1 MLSHYNNADHVEF
14 HETTYRIFFTNA
26 TVIAAPTLIPIYLEK
41 VRQEDTIYKWLR
53 KSVFTEKK
61 AEADRIRDHAYAR
74 IVELI
79 HFYTEDDDPTQR
91 DHAKLLANLVDN
103 YGNVARMDYDG
114 ATAAIDNVVER
125 LVSDNYKP
133 SLQAL
138 GILQMVLKLDSLNTE
153 FKMFVE
159 DAEIEQVAKPNISP
173 TVARKETDAAMR
185 AITTRIES
193 NIDIKGITT
202 FTKLIKEFNVH
213 VDHYNTLLDEHY
225 GRIHV
230 KTDLSTANI
239 ATVPDQAYTGEP
251 VFVLPTV
258 TLEKKDKD
266 GTVTT
271 VKLIFA
277 TDFTVRYE
285 GNIGP
290 GSATLIISGIG
301 EYVGE
306 RSWGFNIVAIG

>member
-1 MLSHYNNADHVEF
+1 MMTHYNNADHIEF
-14 HETTYRIFFTNA
+14 HETTYRIFFANA

-61 AEADRIRDHAYAR
+61 AEADRIRDHALSR

-79 HFYTEDDDPTQR
+79 HYYTGDDDPAQR

-114 ATAAIDNVVER
+114 ASAAIDSIVEK
-125 LVSDNYKP
+125 LVSDDYKP

-138 GILQMVLKLDSLNTE
+138 GILQMVLKLDSLNTD

-159 DAEIEQVAKPNISP
+159 KAEIEQVGKPKLSP
-173 TVARKETDAAMR
+173 LASRKETDAAMR

-202 FTKLIKEFNVH
+202 FTKLIEEFNVH
-213 VDHYNTLLDEHY
+213 VDHYNTVLQEHY
-225 GRIHV
+225 GRTHV
-230 KTDLSTANI
+230 RTDITNGIISPIEA
-239 ATVPDQAYTGEP
+239 QAYTGKP
-251 VFVLPTV
+251 VVVLPSV
-258 TLEKKDKD
+258 KLLKQEKD
-266 GTVTT
+266 GTTT
-271 VKLIFA
+271 LIDLVFSQ
-277 TDFTVRYE
+277 DFTLGYRN
-285 GNIGP
+285 NINP
-290 GSATLIISGIG
+290 GMAEVIVSGIG
-301 EYVGE
+301 EYVGDV
-306 RSWGFNIVAIG
+306 STTFMIGEIG